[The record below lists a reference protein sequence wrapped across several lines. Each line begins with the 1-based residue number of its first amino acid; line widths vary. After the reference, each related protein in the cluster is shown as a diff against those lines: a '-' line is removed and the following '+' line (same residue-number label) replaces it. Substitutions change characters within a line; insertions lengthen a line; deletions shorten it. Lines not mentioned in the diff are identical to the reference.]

1 LNPADEAARSGEAQQ
16 RRIEELEAQLKEAN
30 ELLDAIRSGEVD
42 AVVVSQVGG
51 GEQVYTLR
59 DADRPYRV
67 LIEQMRE
74 GAMTL
79 GADGVVL
86 FANSAMGQIL
96 GRRNDDIVGRP
107 FASFLSDDP
116 VNERFPSILAGGVD
130 ELSLQGAGSAV
141 VPVQVAVSDIPTTSA
156 DDLPLRCAI
165 VTDLTAEKRRARE
178 MADFHAELVAEAA
191 RREGEGFAR
200 LIIDSSTDYAIIAT
214 DRSAR
219 TTTWNT
225 GATNIFGW
233 TAEEMIGTSADRIWT
248 EEDRAAGVAEAEMQR
263 ALGTGRADDERWHLR
278 HDGTRF
284 FASGLMMPLR
294 GAGDEHLGFLKILR
308 DRTSS
313 RSIEAALQ
321 ESESRL
327 RFALAA
333 GRLGSWEL
341 DLLTGELTTSETC
354 RLNFGRPAA
363 EAFSYEQL
371 RGAVHPDDQARMAAG
386 VEESISNHIDYDI
399 EYRLITPSG
408 DLRWVQVRGRPI
420 YGEDGTPL
428 RMVGVS
434 VDITDRRVAAEQRQ
448 RLNESLETKVIQ
460 EAATRSNAEEALR
473 QSQKME
479 AVGQLTGGVAHDFNN
494 LLTVIK
500 SSTDFLARPGLSDE
514 RRARYIGAISDTVD
528 RAAKLTSQLLAFARR
543 QSLKPEVF
551 DVADRIRSI
560 NDMLRTIV
568 GSRVDIATSFNAD
581 DCLVDADA
589 SQFDTALVNMVVN
602 ARDAMEGTGRL
613 SIVVDEVEGVPAIR
627 AHAGGSGSFIV
638 VRISD
643 TGIGISA
650 ENLPHIFEPFYT
662 TKEVGK
668 GTGLGLSQVYGFAKQ
683 SGGDVDVSSTA
694 GSGATFTLYL
704 PRVQGPMAQPEGDL
718 SSRDLVRED
727 GDGLRVLIVEDNV
740 EVGAFSTQ
748 LLQDLGYRTFWA
760 SSGRDA
766 LKTLESD
773 PAAFDIVFTDVVM
786 PGIGGVELGLE
797 IRRRYPALPVVLTSG
812 YSNVL
817 AEEGRQGF
825 ELVQKPY
832 AVEELSRVLRR
843 VLRSR

>member
-1 LNPADEAARSGEAQQ
+1 VSTEAQQ
-16 RRIEELEAQLKEAN
+16 RRIEELEAQLQEAN
-30 ELLDAIRSGEVD
+30 ELLEAIRSGEVD
-42 AVVVSQVGG
+42 AVVVSQPDG
-51 GEQVYTLR
+51 GEQIYTLR

-79 GADGVVL
+79 AADGVVL
-86 FANSAMGQIL
+86 FANSALGQIL
-96 GRRNDDIVGRP
+96 GRRTDDIVGHP
-107 FASFLSDDP
+107 FASFLSADP
-116 VNERFPSILAGGVD
+116 INERFANVLAGGVD
-130 ELSLQGAGSAV
+130 ELALQGAGSAV
-141 VPVQVAVSDIPTTSA
+141 VPVQIAVSDIPPTM
-156 DDLPLRCAI
+156 DGDLPLRCAI

-178 MADFHAELVAEAA
+178 MAEFHAQLAAEAA

-233 TAEEMIGTSADRIWT
+233 TAEEMIGTTAERIWT
-248 EEDRAAGVAEAEMQR
+248 EEDRAAGVAEAERER
-263 ALGTGRADDERWHLR
+263 ALETGRAEDERWHLR

-294 GAGDEHLGFLKILR
+294 GADDEHLGFLKILR

-313 RSIEAALQ
+313 RRIEAALQ

-327 RFALAA
+327 RFALSA

-341 DLLTGELTTSETC
+341 DLLTGELITTETC
-354 RLNFGRPAA
+354 RSNFGRPVT
-363 EAFSYEQL
+363 EPFTYEQL
-371 RGAVHPDDQARMAAG
+371 RESVYPDDRARMAAG
-386 VEESISNHIDYDI
+386 VEEAIANHTDYDI
-399 EYRLITPSG
+399 EYRLLTPAG
-408 DLRWVQVRGRPI
+408 ELRWVQIRGRPI
-420 YGEDGTPL
+420 YRDDGTPQ

-434 VDITDRRVAAEQRQ
+434 VDITERRLAAEQLQ
-448 RLNESLETKVIQ
+448 RLNESLETKVIH
-460 EAATRSNAEEALR
+460 EAATRSSAEEALR

-500 SSTDFLARPGLSDE
+500 SSTDFLARPNLSAE
-514 RRARYIGAISDTVD
+514 RQARYIGAISDTVD

-543 QSLKPEVF
+543 QALKPEVF

-560 NDMLRTIV
+560 GDMLRTIV
-568 GSRVDIATSFNAD
+568 GSRVEIVTSFKVD
-581 DCLVDADA
+581 HCLVDADA
-589 SQFDTALVNMVVN
+589 SQFDTALVNIVVN
-602 ARDAMEGTGRL
+602 ARDAMEGSGRL
-613 SIVVDEVEGVPAIR
+613 VIVVDAVEGVPAIR
-627 AHAGGSGSFIV
+627 AHAGGSGAFIV

-643 TGIGISA
+643 TGSGIPP
-650 ENLPHIFEPFYT
+650 EKLPHIFEPFYT

-683 SGGDVDVSSTA
+683 SGGDVDVSSDA
-694 GSGATFTLYL
+694 GRGATFTLYL
-704 PRVQGPMAQPEGDL
+704 PRAEGPLVSADDQAANA
-718 SSRDLVRED
+718 DLVPEE
-727 GDGLRVLIVEDNV
+727 GGGLRVLVVEDNV

-760 SSGRDA
+760 PSGRDA
-766 LKTLESD
+766 LKMLEAD

-786 PGIGGVELGLE
+786 PGISGVELGLE

-832 AVEELSRVLRR
+832 AVEHLSRILRR
-843 VLRSR
+843 VLRAR